1 MSTNSHPSLPN
12 RPSGS
17 ARSTS
22 NVPNTS
28 SLGSSAVGSAQHERD
43 NVGDISLSPG
53 MEDTLFA
60 ALKDLFW
67 KIATHKKKTGVVAP
81 VNFINKVKK
90 ENGNVFDLDWLQRIL
105 KTNMDT
111 VELFRSSMHQ
121 DAHEFLNYLLNSIA
135 EDVERYQKK
144 IAQESA
150 SNGGANG
157 TASGSDKSTSKV
169 SIAFPRSQLTFLFIE
184 SDSSP
189 HQHSTWVHQLF
200 EGVFSNETKC
210 LTCETVRAGQGAIA
224 KHLHLT
230 V

>member
-1 MSTNSHPSLPN
+1 
-12 RPSGS
+12 
-17 ARSTS
+17 
-22 NVPNTS
+22 
-28 SLGSSAVGSAQHERD
+28 
-43 NVGDISLSPG
+43 

-105 KTNMDT
+105 KTNVDT

-169 SIAFPRSQLTFLFIE
+169 FHSISSISINLFIY
-184 SDSSP
+184 
-189 HQHSTWVHQLF
+189 
-200 EGVFSNETKC
+200 
-210 LTCETVRAGQGAIA
+210 RIR
-224 KHLHLT
+224 
-230 V
+230 